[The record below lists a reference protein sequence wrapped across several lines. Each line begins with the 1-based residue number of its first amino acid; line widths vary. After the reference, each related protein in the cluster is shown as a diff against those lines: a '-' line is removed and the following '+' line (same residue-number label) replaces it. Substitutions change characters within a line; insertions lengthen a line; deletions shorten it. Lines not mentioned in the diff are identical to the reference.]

1 MTPPATSMSF
11 PSGRQSARHAT
22 RPASLLLALEPRLM
36 FDGAAVAT
44 GADAAATH
52 AERHAAAEAQA
63 APSSAAHASGAHARA
78 APASKTWAPADH
90 DDGCA
95 PKPLACAPD
104 TPTPGPDAAPAAAPV
119 AVLQLVASSEGTSV
133 GTDVVPGEVLRYRM
147 IVEVP
152 EGTTAGAELRV
163 QLAPG
168 LRFVAD
174 DTTTIAFVADGGGI
188 DSSTLAGLRLDKVG
202 GGDGVDSVAPIVPR
216 ERLPGSALVDARG
229 VPVPACTVLP
239 SGEGPRILLGDLEN
253 RDRDCGGE
261 FVVVEFDAVVDNAAG
276 AVRGDALPVSFAW
289 HADGG
294 VRAVSDAVTVDVGEP
309 SIVDL
314 DVRVVE
320 VTGTHV
326 VFEATFGNS
335 GDQVAHDVRL
345 VDAFDARQG
354 LSFGGAWTVSG
365 LPQGAVN
372 ASTADTLDL
381 RLPALAP
388 GESVTVR
395 YDACLAAAGTP
406 VAARDVTVTYTS
418 LSACGGELT
427 VPADGGVA
435 TSTTTGERTGDTADY
450 GGAANVYRDVDRVAL
465 STLSGT
471 LWNDT
476 SAPDGAIGA
485 GEARLARVTVTLT
498 LAGADGALG
507 TRDDVSRTTLTDANG
522 RYAFAAVPAGAAR
535 IVAPTPLADAGGDA
549 GVLRARTDARGEP
562 TDATMDVAVVEGV
575 SIDRLDVGYV
585 QQNRAPTIT
594 TPGGE
599 VSAVEDV
606 RSAITGVSI
615 ADADAVGS
623 GTLSVTLGV
632 DAGRLDV
639 AAAPGVSVVGN
650 GTGSLAL
657 AGTPAGL
664 NATLGTLGY
673 TGERDFSG
681 CDTLS
686 IRVDDRGNVGDADG
700 DGRPS
705 EPVDDALT
713 ATTSIGI
720 AVAPVGDAPI
730 ARPDARTTSEGIAIT
745 DGQAVVGT
753 PRGDVADTDADGDR
767 LTVIGVAPGTSA
779 GPLSGGV
786 GSPIV
791 TPLGTLTL
799 QPDGR
804 YGYQPSVDLP
814 DGGIARDVF
823 SYTVADDS
831 GARSTTTITIT
842 IVGVGAGGS
851 VSAAPDARSMTED
864 APPIA
869 GNALAGA
876 GVAGGA
882 PGDVRDIDAQGDRLT
897 VVAVDA
903 LPAAGAPRAGAV
915 GTPLAGTWGT
925 LTLGADGRY
934 TYALAPVAQTL
945 AQGQVVVDQ
954 FRYTV
959 TDGTSI
965 ATTTLTVTIV
975 GVDDAPTA
983 GSTTQVVEQ
992 RQPPGSSGAPVLAPP
1007 VADVDDALDT
1017 LRVRIDALE
1026 RPQAGTFLRPDGT
1039 PLAPGAALTVDA
1051 LQRLTYLPAPDYTAP
1066 LRVDGTLPGS
1076 ALTFTVVDPNGGSAS
1091 GRIDIALRPPTASS
1105 STSIDAPPSAGQMP
1119 TPGGPVAGT
1128 PGDGGASGGP
1138 GVGTG
1143 TGTGPGNGPGIGTG
1157 TGLAGP
1163 GLPPPAPAAPPPSD
1177 ASPGPVAG
1185 GPGAAPPVVPST
1197 GTPST
1202 GAPGAPGGPGG
1213 PGGPTATG
1221 TPGGTVPPADSSTAL
1236 VGPAPV
1242 VAGVALARF
1251 GPVDYVP
1258 PAGFPLFPQGPVVT
1272 LRADPIE
1279 PLSQERVG
1287 DTVRSARDTSL
1298 AEFARLDDDS
1308 RRLDLDADGLLPSTR
1323 VDGLFG
1329 DERIGPL
1336 REAAM
1341 PGALAAPVAA
1351 ALAAPAAPAATDPGA
1366 GAKPA
1371 PRASSTDVVGRDDDC
1386 VPLPVVK
1393 PKPKPVKRIL
1403 PDGMS
1408 KPSGSFTEQIDVQK
1422 KKFKPPA
1429 KAVPTTPP
1437 ARQC

>member
-1 MTPPATSMSF
+1 MS
-11 PSGRQSARHAT
+11 T

-36 FDGAAVAT
+36 FDGAAAVTA
-44 GADAAATH
+44 ADAATVH
-52 AERHAAAEAQA
+52 VERHAAAEVTTGA
-63 APSSAAHASGAHARA
+63 SSAAHASGAHARA
-78 APASKTWAPADH
+78 ALASKIWAPADH

-95 PKPLACAPD
+95 PKPVAC
-104 TPTPGPDAAPAAAPV
+104 GPDASTTGPAAGAAAAPV
-119 AVLQLVASSEGTSV
+119 ATLQLVASSEGSSV
-133 GTDVVPGEVLRYRM
+133 GADVVPGEVLRYRM

-152 EGTTAGAELRV
+152 EGTTAGAELR
-163 QLAPG
+163 LHLSPG

-174 DTTTIAFVADGGGI
+174 GTTTVAFVADGGGI
-188 DSSTLAGLRLDKVG
+188 DSSALAGVRLDKVG
-202 GGDGVDSVAPIVPR
+202 GGDGVPSVASIVPR
-216 ERLPGSALVDARG
+216 ERLPGSAIVDSHG
-229 VPVPACTVLP
+229 VPVPGCTVLP

-261 FVVVEFDAVVDNAAG
+261 FVVVEFDAIVDNAAG

-326 VFEATFGNS
+326 VFEATFGNT

-345 VDAFDARQG
+345 VDAFDGRQG
-354 LSFGGAWTVSG
+354 VSFGGAWTVSG
-365 LPQGAVN
+365 LPPGAIN
-372 ASTADTLDL
+372 ASTGDTLDL

-395 YDACLAAAGTP
+395 YDGCLGAAGAP

-450 GGAANVYRDVDRVAL
+450 GGVANVYRDVDRVAL
-465 STLSGT
+465 SMLSGT

-476 SAPDGAIGA
+476 PTPDGAIDA
-485 GEARLARVTVTLT
+485 GEARLAGVTVTLT

-507 TRDDVSRTTLTDANG
+507 TRDDVSRTTPTDADG
-522 RYAFAAVPAGAAR
+522 RYAFSAVPAGAAR
-535 IVAPTPLADAGGDA
+535 IVAPTPLAAAGGDG

-562 TDATMDVAVVEGV
+562 TDATMGVAVVEGV

-585 QQNRAPTIT
+585 QQNRAPTIA

-599 VSAVEDV
+599 LRAVEDV

-639 AAAPGVSVVGN
+639 TAAPGVSVVGN

-657 AGTPAGL
+657 AGTLVGL

-673 TGERDFSG
+673 TGARDFSG

-700 DGRPS
+700 DGQPR

-720 AVAPVGDAPI
+720 AVEPVGDAPI
-730 ARPDARTTSEGIAIT
+730 ARPDARTTTEGVAIT

-753 PRGDVADTDADGDR
+753 PSGDTADTDSDGDR
-767 LTVIGVAPGTSA
+767 LTVVGVAQGTAA
-779 GPLSGGV
+779 GPVAGGV
-786 GSPIV
+786 GTSIV

-804 YGYQPSVDLP
+804 YGYVPSVDLP
-814 DGGIARDVF
+814 EGGIARDVF
-823 SYTVADDS
+823 SYTVADGS
-831 GARSTTTITIT
+831 GASSTTTITIT

-851 VSAAPDARSMTED
+851 VSAAPDARSTTED

-869 GNALAGA
+869 GNAVAGE

-882 PGDVRDIDAQGDRLT
+882 PGDVRDVDAQGDRLT

-903 LPAAGAPRAGAV
+903 LPASGAPRAGAV
-915 GTPLAGTWGT
+915 GAPVAGTWGT

-954 FRYTV
+954 FRYAV
-959 TDGTSI
+959 TDGTSS

-975 GVDDAPTA
+975 GIDDAPTA
-983 GSTTQVVEQ
+983 GSSTQVVDQ
-992 RQPPGSSGAPVLAPP
+992 RQPPGSSGAPVVAPP
-1007 VADVDDALDT
+1007 VADVDDSLDT
-1017 LRVRIDALE
+1017 LRVRVDALE

-1051 LQRLTYLPAPDYTAP
+1051 LQRLTYLPASDYTAP

-1076 ALTFTVVDPNGGSAS
+1076 ALMFTVVDPNGGTAL

-1105 STSIDAPPSAGQMP
+1105 STSIDAPPSGGGTS
-1119 TPGGPVAGT
+1119 TPGGPVAGA
-1128 PGDGGASGGP
+1128 PGDGGANGGP
-1138 GVGTG
+1138 GEGTSTGGGTG
-1143 TGTGPGNGPGIGTG
+1143 TGTGTG

-1163 GLPPPAPAAPPPSD
+1163 GLPQPAPPPSD
-1177 ASPGPVAG
+1177 ASSGPVAV

-1197 GTPST
+1197 GTPL
-1202 GAPGAPGGPGG
+1202 
-1213 PGGPTATG
+1213 TG
-1221 TPGGTVPPADSSTAL
+1221 TPGGPTGTGTPGVAVPPADSSTAL
-1236 VGPAPV
+1236 VAPAPV
-1242 VAGVALARF
+1242 VASVALTRF

-1258 PAGFPLFPQGPVVT
+1258 PAAFPPFPQGPAVT

-1323 VDGLFG
+1323 VDGFFG
-1329 DERIGPL
+1329 NERIGPL

-1341 PGALAAPVAA
+1341 PGAPAAPVAA
-1351 ALAAPAAPAATDPGA
+1351 APAASAAPDPGA
-1366 GAKPA
+1366 GAKPV

-1386 VPLPVVK
+1386 VPLPVAK

-1403 PDGMS
+1403 PDGLS